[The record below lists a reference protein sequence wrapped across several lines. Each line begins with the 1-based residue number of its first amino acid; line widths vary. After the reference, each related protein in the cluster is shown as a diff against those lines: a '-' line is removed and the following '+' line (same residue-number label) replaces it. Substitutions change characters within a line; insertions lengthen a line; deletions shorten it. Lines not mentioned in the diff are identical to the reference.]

1 MSTPYPALGF
11 QPEEYM
17 TDDEFKQRLKS
28 IAATLDPATLAAL
41 KEAHAAYGFMCNA
54 HSEGQDCCI
63 DLLIELT

>member
-1 MSTPYPALGF
+1 
-11 QPEEYM
+11 M